1 MKNVFVEDFTIG
13 NICNSLCAALGVG
26 ERKPGK
32 PFFSIKSNEKKYT
45 YTLVS
50 KMNKEDCIDLLL
62 GFLVYDKSVLEHE
75 KLFKDIDGA
84 GNAHNRTR
92 LLQNGRELPDSF
104 KEIIQN
110 TSIEDLKSNIYK
122 ALEKYLE
129 YRSVEKNIL
138 EFAQCVSL
146 RGIKEP
152 YTTERVFYDFR
163 KKYSDSNTS
172 IEKDFLD
179 DVTAVF
185 AKCLMIAFHTSN
197 MNRYETDDFKL
208 VPSIKQKSKEKYIYD
223 PHRAFSYA
231 GSQLVQ
237 STALKFCLISK
248 RKQEEALK
256 KIYYSVDR
264 LLNYVLDNACIIQ
277 NVQLNSENNC
287 IDVTVNSFYNDNFT
301 LEWCDEQ
308 DQIDAC
314 VNLVR
319 EYRNEFH
326 KKLGWKNHNYRIDEM
341 CEDGLGHGLSGKW
354 RALAYFQM
362 YHGNEK
368 DICAFCDVKRRIDSN
383 VELGIAICQPALRNQ
398 DFVSS
403 LIFFHILNEFGS
415 YIYGG
420 TYDGNTPMMAI
431 FEKCGFK
438 EHLNYDYENRVES
451 YRVRERFV
459 TEFPPENLDE
469 LKDSVYYQR
478 QSLQS
483 EVLGKFIIEKVK

>member
-1 MKNVFVEDFTIG
+1 MENVFVEDFTIG

-26 ERKPGK
+26 ERKKGK

-62 GFLVYDKSVLEHE
+62 GFLVYDKSVLEYE

-223 PHRAFSYA
+223 QHIAFSYA

-237 STALKFCLISK
+237 STALKF
-248 RKQEEALK
+248 
-256 KIYYSVDR
+256 
-264 LLNYVLDNACIIQ
+264 
-277 NVQLNSENNC
+277 
-287 IDVTVNSFYNDNFT
+287 
-301 LEWCDEQ
+301 
-308 DQIDAC
+308 
-314 VNLVR
+314 
-319 EYRNEFH
+319 
-326 KKLGWKNHNYRIDEM
+326 
-341 CEDGLGHGLSGKW
+341 
-354 RALAYFQM
+354 
-362 YHGNEK
+362 
-368 DICAFCDVKRRIDSN
+368 
-383 VELGIAICQPALRNQ
+383 
-398 DFVSS
+398 
-403 LIFFHILNEFGS
+403 
-415 YIYGG
+415 
-420 TYDGNTPMMAI
+420 
-431 FEKCGFK
+431 
-438 EHLNYDYENRVES
+438 
-451 YRVRERFV
+451 
-459 TEFPPENLDE
+459 
-469 LKDSVYYQR
+469 
-478 QSLQS
+478 
-483 EVLGKFIIEKVK
+483 

>member
-1 MKNVFVEDFTIG
+1 M
-13 NICNSLCAALGVG
+13 
-26 ERKPGK
+26 
-32 PFFSIKSNEKKYT
+32 
-45 YTLVS
+45 
-50 KMNKEDCIDLLL
+50 
-62 GFLVYDKSVLEHE
+62 
-75 KLFKDIDGA
+75 
-84 GNAHNRTR
+84 
-92 LLQNGRELPDSF
+92 
-104 KEIIQN
+104 
-110 TSIEDLKSNIYK
+110 
-122 ALEKYLE
+122 
-129 YRSVEKNIL
+129 
-138 EFAQCVSL
+138 
-146 RGIKEP
+146 
-152 YTTERVFYDFR
+152 
-163 KKYSDSNTS
+163 
-172 IEKDFLD
+172 
-179 DVTAVF
+179 
-185 AKCLMIAFHTSN
+185 
-197 MNRYETDDFKL
+197 
-208 VPSIKQKSKEKYIYD
+208 
-223 PHRAFSYA
+223 
-231 GSQLVQ
+231 
-237 STALKFCLISK
+237 ISK

-277 NVQLNSENNC
+277 NVHLNSENNC

-383 VELGIAICQPALRNQ
+383 VELGIAICQPELRNQ

-420 TYDGNTPMMAI
+420 TYDGNRPMKAI